1 MRPSRFGWSDIE
13 AYLSAGHWSRETM
26 VDRYRFYA
34 AAFPAKVACRDP
46 AETLTWKEL
55 DAVTNRAAAR
65 LIELG
70 LVRDARALVR
80 MPSSCREVVLRI
92 ALKKAGIIGAFVPM
106 QWRRRE
112 LDYVRERI
120 EPALAVMSPVERDE
134 TASLDAMF
142 ATACRI
148 DPADSLR
155 DGWLAWRE
163 LLSPGE
169 PDRSRSFSFDEVSLI
184 TASSGTSG
192 LAKLCE
198 WPEAAQMCV
207 ARAIADRMGIVAED
221 NVGVFAPMSGAAG
234 VIVWIASGSVP
245 CSFSFPGNYRAAAL
259 LDEVQRWGITVGTT
273 VPVILARLA
282 GESLTS
288 FDLSSLRVLRV
299 GTAAADIDAALTFE
313 RRTGCR
319 VIVASGSMEC
329 PGFGHAGPDEPQRM
343 RLNGTV
349 GLPLPGC
356 RLRIE
361 DERGR
366 ELPAGSA
373 GELKVSA
380 PYASSGYWGDPEAT
394 KAAWSDGW
402 YASGDL
408 GVLDSEGRLTLLGRI
423 KDVINRSGHK
433 VLPAEVEREIS
444 KHPDVF
450 ECAVV
455 KAPDAEYGEVPWAFV
470 QMRPG
475 RPLDTEALAAT
486 LHGIASYKIPARFV
500 ELPEF
505 PRVSGNKID
514 KKALLAMAPPV
525 SGNS

>member
-1 MRPSRFGWSDIE
+1 MQPSRFGRSDIE
-13 AYLSAGHWSRETM
+13 AFLEAGYWSRETM

-34 AAFPAKVACRDP
+34 AALPAKVACRDP

-55 DAVTNRAAAR
+55 DAATDRVAAS
-65 LIELG
+65 LVELG
-70 LVRDARALVR
+70 LERDARALVR

-92 ALKKAGIIGAFVPM
+92 AFKKAGIIGAFVPL

-120 EPALAVMSPVERDE
+120 EPALAVMSPVEPDE

-142 ATACRI
+142 AAGCRI
-148 DPADSLR
+148 DPTDDPC

-169 PDRSRSFSFDEVSLI
+169 PDRSRSFSFDEVSLV

-207 ARAIADRMGIVAED
+207 ARGIADRMGIVAED

-234 VIVWIASGSVP
+234 VIVWIASGSAP
-245 CSFSFPGNYRAAAL
+245 CSFSFPGSYRAAAL
-259 LDEVQRWGITVGTT
+259 LDDVQRWGITVGTT

-282 GESLTS
+282 EEPLTS
-288 FDLSSLRVLRV
+288 FDLSSLRALRV
-299 GTAAADIDAALTFE
+299 GTAAANIDAAQTFE

-319 VIVASGSMEC
+319 VVVASGSMEC
-329 PGFGHAGPDEPQRM
+329 PGFGHAGADEPQRA
-343 RLNGTV
+343 RLSGAV

-402 YASGDL
+402 YATGDL
-408 GVLDSEGRLTLLGRI
+408 GVLDGEGRLTLLGRI
-423 KDVINRSGHK
+423 KEVINRSGHK
-433 VLPAEVEREIS
+433 IVPNEIEREIS
-444 KHPDVF
+444 RHPDVF
-450 ECAVV
+450 ECAVI
-455 KAPDAEYGEVPWAFV
+455 KAPDSEYGEVPWAFV
-470 QMRPG
+470 QMHPG
-475 RPLDTEALAAT
+475 KSLDAEALAAT
-486 LHGIASYKIPARFV
+486 LQGLASYKMPARFV

-514 KKALLAMAPPV
+514 KKALLAAP
-525 SGNS
+525 SGEA

>member
-1 MRPSRFGWSDIE
+1 MQPSRFGRSDIE
-13 AYLSAGHWSRETM
+13 AYLEAGHWSRETM

-46 AETLTWKEL
+46 AETFTWKEL
-55 DAVTNRAAAR
+55 DAVTDRVAAS

-70 LVRDARALVR
+70 LERDARALVR

-92 ALKKAGIIGAFVPM
+92 AFKKAGIIGAFVPM
-106 QWRRRE
+106 QWRRKE

-120 EPALAVMSPVERDE
+120 EPALAVMSPAERDE
-134 TASLDAMF
+134 TAWLNGTF
-142 ATACRI
+142 AAICRI
-148 DPADSLR
+148 DPTDAPC

-169 PDRSRSFSFDEVSLI
+169 PEGSRSFSFDEVSLI

-207 ARAIADRMGIVAED
+207 ARGIADRMGIVAED
-221 NVGVFAPMSGAAG
+221 SVGIFAPMSGAAG
-234 VIVWIASGSVP
+234 VIVWTASGSVP
-245 CSFSFPGNYRAAAL
+245 CGFSFPGSYRAAAL
-259 LDEVQRWGITVGTT
+259 LDAVQRWRITVGTT

-282 GESLTS
+282 RESLTS
-288 FDLSSLRVLRV
+288 FDLSSLRALRV
-299 GTAAADIDAALTFE
+299 GTAAADIDAALAFE

-319 VIVASGSMEC
+319 VVVASGSMEC
-329 PGFGHAGPDEPQRM
+329 PGFGHAAADEPQRT
-343 RLNGTV
+343 RLNGAV
-349 GLPLPGC
+349 GLPLPGG

-361 DERGR
+361 DDRGQA
-366 ELPAGSA
+366 LPAGSA

-380 PYASSGYWGDPEAT
+380 PYASSGYWRDPEAT
-394 KAAWSDGW
+394 KAAWSGEW

-408 GVLDSEGRLTLLGRI
+408 GLLDGEGRLTLLGRI
-423 KDVINRSGHK
+423 KEVINRSGHK
-433 VLPAEVEREIS
+433 ILPNEIEREIS
-444 KHPDVF
+444 RHPDVF

-455 KAPDAEYGEVPWAFV
+455 RAPDAEYGEVPWAFV
-470 QMRPG
+470 QMHPG
-475 RPLDTEALAAT
+475 KSLDTGALAAT
-486 LHGIASYKIPARFV
+486 LQGLASYKMPARFF
-500 ELPEF
+500 ELSEF

-514 KKALLAMAPPV
+514 KNALLAMAAP
-525 SGNS
+525 SGES

>member
-1 MRPSRFGWSDIE
+1 MRPSRWSDIE
-13 AYLSAGHWSRETM
+13 AYLSAGHWSRDTM

-46 AETLTWKEL
+46 AETFTWKEL
-55 DAVTNRAAAR
+55 DAATDRVASS
-65 LIELG
+65 LVELG
-70 LVRDARALVR
+70 LERDARALVR
-80 MPSSCREVVLRI
+80 MPSSCREIVLRI

-134 TASLDAMF
+134 AASLDAMF

-148 DPADSLR
+148 DPAGGPR

-192 LAKLCE
+192 FAKLCE
-198 WPEAAQMCV
+198 WPEGAQMCV
-207 ARAIADRMGIVAED
+207 ARGIAGRMGIVAED
-221 NVGVFAPMSGAAG
+221 NVGIFAPMSGAAG
-234 VIVWIASGSVP
+234 VIVWTASGSAP
-245 CSFSFPGNYRAAAL
+245 CSFSFPGSYRAAAL
-259 LDEVQRWGITVGTT
+259 LEAVQRWRITVGTT
-273 VPVILARLA
+273 VPVILARLVR
-282 GESLTS
+282 EPLTS
-288 FDLSSLRVLRV
+288 FDLSSLRALRV
-299 GTAAADIDAALTFE
+299 GTAAADIDAALAFE
-313 RRTGCR
+313 RMTGCR
-319 VIVASGSMEC
+319 VVVASGSMEC
-329 PGFGHAGPDEPQRM
+329 PGFGHAGADEPQRL

-380 PYASSGYWGDPEAT
+380 PFASSGYWGDPAAT

-408 GVLDSEGRLTLLGRI
+408 GFLDGEGRLTLLGRI
-423 KDVINRSGHK
+423 KEVINRSGHK
-433 VLPAEVEREIS
+433 ILPNELEREIS
-444 KHPDVF
+444 RHPDVL
-450 ECAVV
+450 ECAVIR
-455 KAPDAEYGEVPWAFV
+455 APDAEYGEVPWAFV
-470 QMRPG
+470 QMHPG
-475 RPLDTEALAAT
+475 KSLDAEALVAT
-486 LHGIASYKIPARFV
+486 LDGIASYKIPARFV

-505 PRVSGNKID
+505 PRIGGNKID
-514 KKALLAMAPPV
+514 KKALLAMAPPAPG
-525 SGNS
+525 SA

>member
-1 MRPSRFGWSDIE
+1 MQPSRFGLSDIE
-13 AYLSAGHWSRETM
+13 AYLKAGHWSRETM

-34 AAFPAKVACRDP
+34 AAFPTKVACRDP
-46 AETLTWKEL
+46 AETFTWKEL
-55 DAVTNRAAAR
+55 DAATDCVAAC

-70 LVRDARALVR
+70 LERDARALVR
-80 MPSSCREVVLRI
+80 MPSSCREIVLRI
-92 ALKKAGIIGAFVPM
+92 AFKKAGIIGAFVPM
-106 QWRRRE
+106 QWRRKE

-134 TASLDAMF
+134 AACLNEMF
-142 ATACRI
+142 AAACRI
-148 DPADSLR
+148 DPADR
-155 DGWLAWRE
+155 PCDGWLAWRE
-163 LLSPGE
+163 LHSPGE
-169 PDRSRSFSFDEVSLI
+169 PEGSRSFSFDEVSLI

-207 ARAIADRMGIVAED
+207 AHGIADRMGISDED
-221 NVGVFAPMSGAAG
+221 NVGIFAPMSGAAG
-234 VIVWIASGSVP
+234 VIVWNASGSVP
-245 CSFSFPGNYRAAAL
+245 CSFSFPGSYRAAAL
-259 LDEVQRWGITVGTT
+259 LDVVQRWRITVGTT
-273 VPVILARLA
+273 VPVVLARLVR
-282 GESLTS
+282 EPLTS

-313 RRTGCR
+313 RRTGCK
-319 VIVASGSMEC
+319 VVVASGSMEC
-329 PGFGHAGPDEPQRM
+329 PGFGHAGADEPQRT
-343 RLNGTV
+343 RLNGAV

-361 DERGR
+361 DERGQ

-394 KAAWSDGW
+394 KAGWSDGW

-408 GVLDSEGRLTLLGRI
+408 GLLDGDGRLTLLGRI
-423 KDVINRSGHK
+423 KEVINRSGHK
-433 VLPAEVEREIS
+433 ILPNEVEREIS
-444 KHPDVF
+444 RHPDVF
-450 ECAVV
+450 ECAVI

-470 QMRPG
+470 QMHPG
-475 RPLDTEALAAT
+475 KSLDAEALAAT
-486 LHGIASYKIPARFV
+486 MRGIASYKMPARFV

-505 PRVSGNKID
+505 PRVSGNKVD
-514 KKALLAMAPPV
+514 KKALLAMAPPPPGE
-525 SGNS
+525 S